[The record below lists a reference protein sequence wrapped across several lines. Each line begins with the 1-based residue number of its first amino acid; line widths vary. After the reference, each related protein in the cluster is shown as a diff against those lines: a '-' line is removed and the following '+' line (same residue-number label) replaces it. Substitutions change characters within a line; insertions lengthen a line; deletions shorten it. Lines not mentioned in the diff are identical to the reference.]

1 MTDRNQRPDDD
12 SRARVPEA
20 GRRGEVT
27 VYTSARSRRNPRNRM
42 KRVVPFLIMGGIL
55 LTIARHEVPAVDEW
69 WERTF
74 FAETWKVKDT
84 CRKAVLED
92 ARQRQYVRVLKTG
105 KVHRTRDGPYV
116 DGLKIVVLGNA
127 GGEEVLQY
135 TCYLDNHGQL
145 FRLVGKSRKP

>member
-1 MTDRNQRPDDD
+1 MTNRNPRASDD

-20 GRRGEVT
+20 DARGEAP
-27 VYTSARSRRNPRNRM
+27 VYTSARSRRKPRNPMR
-42 KRVVPFLIMGGIL
+42 RVVPFLIMGGIL
-55 LTIARHEVPAVDEW
+55 LMIARHEVPAVDEW

-84 CRKAVLED
+84 CRQAVLEA
-92 ARQRQYVRVLKTG
+92 ARQRQYVRVLKAG

-135 TCYLDNHGQL
+135 TCYLDNDGQL
-145 FRLVGKSRKP
+145 FRLVGKSQKP